1 MKLVQV
7 LILGL
12 SLGAIYGLIALS
24 FVTIF
29 KGTRVFNL
37 AQGSVMIV
45 GVYIAAQ
52 LTGSIGFFGAAVA
65 GVLGAALLGAILN
78 RIVALAP
85 RGDHLVLTILTV
97 GLDIILVAEIS
108 RLIGT
113 GIIAVGDPWGSQT
126 LSILG
131 VTVPLTRVI
140 ALLVGLVL
148 IAAFFLVFRK
158 TRFGIRMRASAADPE
173 TAALMGISQRSVS
186 LSAWAIGGGMAA
198 VAGIFLAMFPNPG
211 LDASGH
217 LLAFHA
223 IPAVIIGGLDSSEG
237 AILGGLIVGITQT
250 LVTSFASSMPFL
262 GQGIGDVS
270 PYILMIIFLLVR
282 PSGIFGTK
290 ELLRV

>member
-1 MKLVQV
+1 M
-7 LILGL
+7 ILGL

-29 KGTRVFNL
+29 KGTKVFNL

-45 GVYIAAQ
+45 GVYVTSL
-52 LTGSIGFFGAAVA
+52 LTGAIGFFAAAAA
-65 GVLGAALLGAILN
+65 GVLAAALLAAILD

-97 GLDIILVAEIS
+97 GLDIILVAETA
-108 RLIGT
+108 RLLGT
-113 GIIAVGDPWGSQT
+113 KFITVGDPWGSQT
-126 LSILG
+126 ITLLG
-131 VTVPLTRVI
+131 ATVPLTRVI
-140 ALLVGLVL
+140 ALLVGIVL
-148 IAAFFLVFRK
+148 IGIFFLVFRK
-158 TRFGIRMRASAADPE
+158 TRFGVRMRASAADPE

-186 LSAWAIGGGMAA
+186 LTSWAIGGGMAA

-211 LDASGH
+211 LDAHAH

-237 AILGGLIVGITQT
+237 AILGGLIVGVTQT
-250 LVTSFASSMPFL
+250 VVTSYASSLRFL
-262 GQGIGDVS
+262 GEGIGDVS
-270 PYILMIIFLLVR
+270 PYILMILFLLVR

-290 ELLRV
+290 ELVRV

>member
-37 AQGSVMIV
+37 AQGAVLIA
-45 GVYIAAQ
+45 GVYVTSL
-52 LTGSIGFFGAAVA
+52 LTGPIGFFGAAAA
-65 GVLGAALLGAILN
+65 GILAAAALGAVLE

-97 GLDIILVAEIS
+97 GLDIILVAETS

-113 GIIAVGDPWGSQT
+113 RFITVGDPWGSRT
-126 LSILG
+126 VSLLG
-131 VTVPLTRVI
+131 ATVPLTRVI
-140 ALLVGLVL
+140 ALLVGIVL
-148 IAAFFLVFRK
+148 IGIFFLVFQK
-158 TRFGIRMRASAADPE
+158 TRFGIRMRASSADSE
-173 TAALMGISQRSVS
+173 TAALMGISQRAVS
-186 LSAWAIGGGMAA
+186 ISAWAIGGGMAA
-198 VAGIFLAMFPNPG
+198 IAGIFLAMFPNPG
-211 LDASGH
+211 LDSSGH

-223 IPAVIIGGLDSSEG
+223 IPAVIIGGLDSSGG
-237 AILGGLIVGITQT
+237 AILGGLIVGVTQT
-250 LVTSFASSMPFL
+250 VVTSYASSLHFL
-262 GQGIGDVS
+262 GEGIGDVS

-290 ELLRV
+290 ELVRV

>member
-1 MKLVQV
+1 MKIIQV

-29 KGTRVFNL
+29 KGTKVFNL
-37 AQGSVMIV
+37 AQGSVMIA
-45 GVYIAAQ
+45 GVYVTSLLSGQ
-52 LTGSIGFFGAAVA
+52 IGFYAAAAVGIFA
-65 GVLGAALLGAILN
+65 AAVLAAVLE

-97 GLDIILVAEIS
+97 GLDIILVAETA

-113 GIIAVGDPWGSQT
+113 KFVTVRDPWGSQT
-126 LSILG
+126 ISLLG
-131 VTVPLTRVI
+131 ATVPLTRVI
-140 ALLVGLVL
+140 ALAVGLVL
-148 IAAFFLVFRK
+148 IAIFFLVFRK

-173 TAALMGISQRSVS
+173 TSALMGISQRNVS
-186 LSAWAIGGGMAA
+186 LSAWAIGGAMAA
-198 VAGIFLAMFPNPG
+198 VAGLFLAMFPNPG
-211 LDASGH
+211 LDAHSH

-237 AILGGLIVGITQT
+237 AIIGGLIVGVTQT
-250 LVTSFASSMPFL
+250 VVTSYQSSLGFL
-262 GQGIGDVS
+262 GEGIGDVS
-270 PYILMIIFLLVR
+270 PYILMILFLLVR

-290 ELLRV
+290 ELVRV

>member
-1 MKLVQV
+1 MKLIQV

-29 KGTRVFNL
+29 KGTKVFNL

-45 GVYIAAQ
+45 GVYVTSL
-52 LTGSIGFFGAAVA
+52 LTGAIGFFAAAAA
-65 GVLGAALLGAILN
+65 GVLAAALLAAILD

-97 GLDIILVAEIS
+97 GLDIILVAETA
-108 RLIGT
+108 RLLGT
-113 GIIAVGDPWGSQT
+113 KFITVGDPWGSQT
-126 LSILG
+126 ITLLG
-131 VTVPLTRVI
+131 ATVPLTRVI
-140 ALLVGLVL
+140 ALLVGIVL
-148 IAAFFLVFRK
+148 IGIFFLVFRK
-158 TRFGIRMRASAADPE
+158 TRFGVRMRASAADPE

-186 LSAWAIGGGMAA
+186 LTSWAIGGGMAA

-211 LDASGH
+211 LDAHAH

-237 AILGGLIVGITQT
+237 AILGGLIVGVTQT
-250 LVTSFASSMPFL
+250 VVTSYASSLRFL
-262 GQGIGDVS
+262 GEGIGDVS
-270 PYILMIIFLLVR
+270 PYILMILFLLVR

-290 ELLRV
+290 ELVRV